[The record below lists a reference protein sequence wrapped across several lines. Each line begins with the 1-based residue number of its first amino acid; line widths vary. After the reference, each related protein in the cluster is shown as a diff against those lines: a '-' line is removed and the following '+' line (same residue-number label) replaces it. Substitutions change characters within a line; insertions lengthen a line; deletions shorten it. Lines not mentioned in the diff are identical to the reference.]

1 MAYTQAQLKVGN
13 EAAFAEFQS
22 VLEAAFG
29 AANVEAFL
37 KSVGKKGL
45 RVRQFEQVRDA
56 GLLDRF
62 RGGKSVR
69 ELWDALAVSDQS
81 QVRERYL
88 TKLEEVAPEVR
99 QKFATLYQYA

>member
-1 MAYTQAQLKVGN
+1 MAFVQAKIAVGN
-13 EAAFAEFQS
+13 EQAFGECKG
-22 VLEAAFG
+22 VLESAFR
-29 AANVEAFL
+29 AANVAGFL

-62 RGGKSVR
+62 RGGKSVT
-69 ELWDALAVSDQS
+69 ELWNALPPSDQG
-81 QVRERYL
+81 QVRELYL
-88 TKLEEVAPEVR
+88 TRLEEVAPEVR